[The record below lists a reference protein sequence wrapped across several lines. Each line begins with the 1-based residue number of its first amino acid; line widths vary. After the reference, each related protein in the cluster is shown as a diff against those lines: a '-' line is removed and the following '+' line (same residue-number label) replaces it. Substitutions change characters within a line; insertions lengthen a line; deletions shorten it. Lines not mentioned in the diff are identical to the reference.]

1 MGRRMI
7 YDAVF
12 KRHYD
17 GRYGELHVQRSIT
30 RWQPDTNAIRA
41 DDKQRLLQ
49 HFQNLAHSP
58 STIASLVSSDHTK
71 R

>member
-1 MGRRMI
+1 MMPCSRDITTVDMANYTSSEVLR
-7 YDAVF
+7 
-12 KRHYD
+12 D
-17 GRYGELHVQRSIT
+17 GSQIRI
-30 RWQPDTNAIRA
+30 AIRA